1 MNGGNSTGAPGLS
14 PAEDAK
20 GEECPVLEVDDMD
33 ELLSNTQAE
42 PDDELRAAEPS
53 MEDSLLSIFKWA
65 DFDQIDDDEK
75 AEEEVRTA
83 QSLVRAGKKRG
94 YFWLNMLPEE
104 ASG

>member
-1 MNGGNSTGAPGLS
+1 
-14 PAEDAK
+14 
-20 GEECPVLEVDDMD
+20 
-33 ELLSNTQAE
+33 
-42 PDDELRAAEPS
+42 